1 LLVGAI
7 LWIDA
12 FEWLAL
18 FGIMCCMYYS
28 VVTLPDE
35 NRVIGLWLVRLGLL
49 IGILCLF
56 DFAADILRFTTW
68 SPYSKIALLISIL
81 NSLVLLPM
89 WLIMLSIQLPGA
101 KPKHVPGK
109 DEDVFVGKGN
119 GVM

>member
-1 LLVGAI
+1 MI

-12 FEWLAL
+12 FEWLAI

-35 NRVIGLWLVRLGLL
+35 NQMFGIWLVWLGLL
-49 IGILCLF
+49 IGILCIF

-68 SPYSKIALLISIL
+68 STYSKVATILSIL
-81 NSLVLLPM
+81 NSLILLPM
-89 WLIMLSIQLPGA
+89 WLIKLSFQLPTA
-101 KPKHVPGK
+101 KHVRGE
-109 DEDVFVGKGN
+109 DEESVVGNSN

>member
-1 LLVGAI
+1 
-7 LWIDA
+7 
-12 FEWLAL
+12 
-18 FGIMCCMYYS
+18 MYYS

-56 DFAADILRFTTW
+56 DFAADILRFTVW
-68 SPYSKIALLISIL
+68 NPYSKVALLISIL

-89 WLIMLSIQLPGA
+89 WLFMLSIQLPGA

>member
-1 LLVGAI
+1 MI

-12 FEWLAL
+12 FEWLAI

-35 NRVIGLWLVRLGLL
+35 NRMIGIWLVRLGLL
-49 IGILCLF
+49 IGILCIF

-68 SPYSKIALLISIL
+68 TTYSKVATILSIL
-81 NSLVLLPM
+81 NSLILVPI
-89 WLIMLSIQLPGA
+89 WLIKLSFQLPVA
-101 KPKHVPGK
+101 KHVREE
-109 DEDVFVGKGN
+109 DEESFVGNNN